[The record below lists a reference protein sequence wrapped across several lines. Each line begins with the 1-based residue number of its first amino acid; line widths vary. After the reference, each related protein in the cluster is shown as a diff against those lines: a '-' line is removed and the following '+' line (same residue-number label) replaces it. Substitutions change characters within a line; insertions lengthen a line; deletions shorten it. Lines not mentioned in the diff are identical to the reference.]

1 MFKFVIDEVAATS
14 ELVLMLVDVEL
25 VIVPFAT
32 SIAGRERLVSERL
45 VIVALVNVAFV
56 EVRYEV
62 EAVKRFAVSELVVE
76 AFVVDAFKTAKLAV
90 VPKSVPI
97 VAEVKLAM
105 AAYNEL
111 KMFKF
116 VIEDVAATSE
126 LVLMFV
132 EVELV
137 TVPFV
142 EFKLV
147 RFPVVPV
154 I

>member
-1 MFKFVIDEVAATS
+1 MFKFVIDEVAATR
-14 ELVLMLVDVEL
+14 ELVFKLVE
-25 VIVPFAT
+25 
-32 SIAGRERLVSERL
+32 
-45 VIVALVNVAFV
+45 VALVSVALEDVKFEVEAFKIFPVIAFVVVAFV
-56 EVRYEV
+56 V
-62 EAVKRFAVSELVVE
+62 E
-76 AFVVDAFKTAKLAV
+76 AFKTAKLAV

-116 VIEDVAATSE
+116 VIDEVAATRE
-126 LVLMFV
+126 LVLMLV
-132 EVELV
+132 DVELV
-137 TVPFV
+137 IVLLV